1 MIFKEWNMDK
11 GLHVGTGRAT
21 ITPPIGTILYGYAPG
36 RPAEAVHDDLRVTC
50 IAFSD
55 GSEQAMLISADIC
68 TYHQD
73 RADRLRR
80 LVSDQ
85 TGMPAENVIF
95 CTTHT
100 HSGPAASA
108 GAGWGTTHE
117 DYNRKLLEPAV
128 LEASQNACRSLKPA
142 LVGVGTCNSQTGI
155 NRRQIERDGTVTLG
169 QNPWGPYD
177 PQMTVVSFKTT
188 DGEPI
193 ANLVH
198 YGCHGTAAG
207 NNPEITRDW
216 SGPMVDCLE
225 RHSGS
230 ASVFFNGAI
239 GDVGPRLPNGLT
251 TGDLQAA
258 LALGA
263 RAGFDA
269 VQVYRRIR
277 DYRDVHL
284 NTIRGDLRLPLKPL
298 ADRDTAIKAIGE
310 LGDPT
315 RLTGMRL
322 REYDKWEKVLREH
335 EQAKP
340 QRTHRVIQ
348 QTVVAVGPVV
358 FVPFPFEMFAE
369 ITLRIR
375 QLSPYQHTLC
385 LSNANGSFGYFPTRD
400 QYARGG
406 YEIAISRN
414 FDCYE
419 LVEQAD
425 DHAVDQNLLLLEQ
438 LADLSSS

>member
-1 MIFKEWNMDK
+1 MDK
-11 GLHVGTGRAT
+11 GLHAGAGRAT
-21 ITPPIGTILYGYAPG
+21 ITPPVGTILYGYAPG
-36 RPAEAVHDDLRVTC
+36 RPAESVHDDLRVTS

-55 GSEQAMLISADIC
+55 GSEQAMLISTDIC
-68 TYHQD
+68 TYHQNS
-73 RADRLRR
+73 ADRLRH

-85 TGMPAENVIF
+85 TGMPAENIIF

-100 HSGPAASA
+100 YSGPAASA
-108 GAGWGTTHE
+108 GAGWGTTNEH
-117 DYNRKLLEPAV
+117 YNFKQLEPAV
-128 LEASQNACRSLKPA
+128 LEAARTACRNLKPA
-142 LVGVGTCNSQTGI
+142 LAGIGTCSSQTGI
-155 NRRQIERDGTVTLG
+155 NRRQIERDGTVALG

-177 PQMTVVSFKTT
+177 PLMTVVSFKAR

-193 ANLVH
+193 VNLVH

-225 RHSGS
+225 RHSSS

-239 GDVGPRLPNGLT
+239 GDVGPRLPNGRA
-251 TGDLQAA
+251 TGDLQSA

-269 VQVYRRIR
+269 VRAWQRIK
-277 DYRDVHL
+277 DYRDVRL
-284 NTIRGDLRLPLKPL
+284 STIRGDLRLPLKPL
-298 ADRDTAIKAIGE
+298 ADRVTALKAIRE

-315 RLTGMRL
+315 ELTGMRL
-322 REYDKWEKVLREH
+322 REYDKWENVLLEH
-335 EQAKP
+335 DKAELPK
-340 QRTHRVIQ
+340 THRVIR
-348 QTVVAVGPVV
+348 QTLVAVGPVA

-369 ITLRIR
+369 ISLRIR

-385 LSNANGSFGYFPTRD
+385 LSNANGSYGYFPTRD

-406 YEIAISRN
+406 YEIAISRC

-425 DHAVDQNLLLLEQ
+425 DHAVDQNLHLLEQ
-438 LADLSSS
+438 LAKLSSL